1 MSTHSLSANQTVG
14 NSVLTDALLSKIVVE
29 YLTVSDVQRCAV
41 VCTDWAR
48 WAANEGLKD
57 SISKGHVLP
66 EERPCLWEA
75 CAGVASLQKRFRK
88 RGHGH
93 TAQEIYDHYSR
104 IKLSA
109 SLEGEISRDVP
120 RTFPNDD
127 FFSRED
133 GRERL
138 RRVLHAVYA
147 FCFLLFLFFLAWKLR
162 SFCVLIVPFDIFLPP
177 GSCVLRGEFALP
189 SHQ

>member
-1 MSTHSLSANQTVG
+1 MSTHSSSENKTVG

-147 FCFLLFLFFLAWKLR
+147 FCFLLFLFFLPGSLEVSAFLLFR
-162 SFCVLIVPFDIFLPP
+162 LISFCRP
-177 GSCVLRGEFALP
+177 ALA
-189 SHQ
+189 S